1 MRNFLKHAWAYTL
14 EISNVGWFLL
24 LTTLGYVVLSFVLC
38 QYLLWDTAIMLAQMV
53 YVLVLG
59 IGLSILHVIRRQR
72 KLRGYPKRKDS
83 YFKILILRIRAMRSS
98 VND

>member
-24 LTTLGYVVLSFVLC
+24 LTSIGYVVLSFVLC

-59 IGLSILHVIRRQR
+59 IGLAIIHVIRRQR
-72 KLRGYPKRKDS
+72 KLRGYPKQNQDS
-83 YFKILILRIRAMRSS
+83 YFKILVCHLSRLRRR
-98 VND
+98 